1 MDGYT
6 QAEHDR
12 AMDRLWADVQA
23 HDPDGADAAQVPTYA
38 ELADQLRR
46 VAEFSFSPIEAKE
59 GYPAAL
65 KAFCTLKRETRRLLA
80 RIGGAA

>member
-12 AMDRLWADVQA
+12 AMDRLWADVRA
-23 HDPDGADAAQVPTYA
+23 SDPDGADAARVPTYA
-38 ELADQLRR
+38 ELAEVAR
-46 VAEFSFSPIEAKE
+46 VAGIICTRWELEPKGATFP
-59 GYPAAL
+59 GAAYRDDL
-65 KAFCTLKRETRRLLA
+65 RAALA